1 MINLALILAITF
13 VSLAVTLGTVVFF
26 IKKLSLY
33 QKELRNDITKASQA
47 SQASQDNADKKVQQ
61 PKERKP
67 RKKETKPRKPYKSRF
82 EANNPDPSK
91 YVNIKELNAL
101 IPEVNSTFV
110 HWQIRLCRMGSD
122 VNDFKRCFSQPD
134 GKTTMIFIDYK
145 QFEKWYEKYQNKKH
159 DFQKNVL

>member
-61 PKERKP
+61 PKKRKS
-67 RKKETKPRKPYKSRF
+67 RKKETKPRKSYK

-91 YVNIKELNAL
+91 YVSIKELTTL
-101 IPEVNSTFV
+101 IPKVTDTFI
-110 HWQIRLCRMGSD
+110 HWHIRLCRMGSD
-122 VNDFKRCFSQPD
+122 INDFKRCFCQPD
-134 GKTTMIFIDYK
+134 GKMTVIFIDYK